1 MKTKRAEQRR
11 LLKKKARPTDQSR
24 ARHANSKAIVARDR
38 MRGRIVAMEATENGR
53 RALFGWT
60 AAIGLCA
67 LLAYILVDMALG
79 GAA

>member
-1 MKTKRAEQRR
+1 MLLRR
-11 LLKKKARPTDQSR
+11 ETRPQMWKSGRETQK
-24 ARHANSKAIVARDR
+24 SKLIVAHENL
-38 MRGRIVAMEATENGR
+38 RGRIAAMEATEDGR

>member
-1 MKTKRAEQRR
+1 M
-11 LLKKKARPTDQSR
+11 LLREETRPQMWKSGRETQS
-24 ARHANSKAIVARDR
+24 KLIVAHENL
-38 MRGRIVAMEATENGR
+38 RGRIAAMEATEDGR